1 MIKWADWQKPVNI
14 SPAKWVFVIEKNKKK
29 LLIDIF
35 SGIFISGVHYETD
48 ADIYVYYCS
57 KFGTEYLEA
66 LLSYKFANVVDF
78 T

>member
-1 MIKWADWQKPVNI
+1 MTDDDDRGGWGLSYDDDSVE
-14 SPAKWVFVIEKNKKK
+14 VT
-29 LLIDIF
+29 
-35 SGIFISGVHYETD
+35 GHYETD

-57 KFGTEYLEA
+57 KFGTDNLEA

>member
-1 MIKWADWQKPVNI
+1 MMAR
-14 SPAKWVFVIEKNKKK
+14 
-29 LLIDIF
+29 
-35 SGIFISGVHYETD
+35 HYETD

-57 KFGTEYLEA
+57 KFGTDNLEA

>member
-1 MIKWADWQKPVNI
+1 MVRNRLKPATTKINLGNRVLGN
-14 SPAKWVFVIEKNKKK
+14 
-29 LLIDIF
+29 
-35 SGIFISGVHYETD
+35 GTGGHYETD

-57 KFGTEYLEA
+57 KFGTDNLEA

>member
-1 MIKWADWQKPVNI
+1 MTSSKSEDMPLYINHMV
-14 SPAKWVFVIEKNKKK
+14 SEC
-29 LLIDIF
+29 
-35 SGIFISGVHYETD
+35 GHYETD

-57 KFGTEYLEA
+57 KFGTDNLEA